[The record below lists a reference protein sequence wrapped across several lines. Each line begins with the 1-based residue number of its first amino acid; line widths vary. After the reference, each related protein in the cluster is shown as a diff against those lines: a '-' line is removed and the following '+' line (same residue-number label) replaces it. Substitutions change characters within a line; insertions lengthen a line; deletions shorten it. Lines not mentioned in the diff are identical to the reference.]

1 MTLDLK
7 WLAGYTR
14 RAQSRDPLRR
24 TDTPTISH
32 FLVFAGL
39 EARMAKT
46 KLKASLSPIAAQID
60 KTAAQLKSL
69 RSQASSAGQKKID
82 LEIKKLKKVRKGL
95 AAICHN
101 MTVFFDASS
110 KE

>member
-1 MTLDLK
+1 
-7 WLAGYTR
+7 
-14 RAQSRDPLRR
+14 
-24 TDTPTISH
+24 
-32 FLVFAGL
+32 
-39 EARMAKT
+39 MAKT